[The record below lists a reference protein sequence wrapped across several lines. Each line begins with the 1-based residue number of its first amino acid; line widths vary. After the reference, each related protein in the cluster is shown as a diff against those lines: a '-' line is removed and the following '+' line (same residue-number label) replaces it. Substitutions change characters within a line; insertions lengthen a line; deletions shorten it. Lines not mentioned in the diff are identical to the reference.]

1 MQRSHALIL
10 VIGTTVMTLSS
21 CLKDEQTAP
30 RTNAPEFARIQA
42 VNQVNTSSANGYEP
56 GSIFQIELSANI
68 AGKQGG
74 GVWLWIGLHT
84 DGKGDYSGADCGHG
98 GAGAL
103 NDKGDA
109 TWHYSGLNNDSVVIN
124 GVILNG
130 LEGFPTTITVP
141 SRFGHYTGTIGT
153 FLTLPDFIPP
163 FIGFSQLQV
172 AP

>member
-30 RTNAPEFARIQA
+30 RTTAPESARIQA

-74 GVWLWIGLHT
+74 GVWLRIGLHT

-109 TWHYSGLNNDSVVIN
+109 T
-124 GVILNG
+124 
-130 LEGFPTTITVP
+130 
-141 SRFGHYTGTIGT
+141 
-153 FLTLPDFIPP
+153 
-163 FIGFSQLQV
+163 
-172 AP
+172 